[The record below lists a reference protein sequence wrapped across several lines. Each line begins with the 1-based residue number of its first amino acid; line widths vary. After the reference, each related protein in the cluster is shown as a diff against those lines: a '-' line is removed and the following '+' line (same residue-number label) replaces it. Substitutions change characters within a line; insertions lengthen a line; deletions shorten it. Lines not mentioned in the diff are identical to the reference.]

1 MLHDSKKG
9 GRETDLIM
17 GSFLCLILI
26 RQMFDIMSAEKVF
39 FENLSWIMVIASRVI
54 TVARIHLVFLSV
66 SRMEV
71 MSKCCRWQYMNK
83 LEADQWP

>member
-1 MLHDSKKG
+1 
-9 GRETDLIM
+9 
-17 GSFLCLILI
+17 
-26 RQMFDIMSAEKVF
+26 MFDIMSAEKVF

-71 MSKCCRWQYMNK
+71 LRKCCR
-83 LEADQWP
+83 